1 MFAQS
6 FFLPAKLHN
15 SSCMAKYFYLSG
27 KSSNTAIILF
37 LDVELNEFELNSTTV
52 CVADSSHTCI
62 KKKTANR
69 RLLAETK
76 QLKAMKKP
84 NYLLIK

>member
-27 KSSNTAIILF
+27 KSSNTTIILF
-37 LDVELNEFELNSTTV
+37 LDVELYEFELNSTTV

-62 KKKTANR
+62 KKKDRQQKTVGGNQTIKGY
-69 RLLAETK
+69 E
-76 QLKAMKKP
+76 KA
-84 NYLLIK
+84 

>member
-1 MFAQS
+1 MFARS

-52 CVADSSHTCI
+52 CIADSSYTCI
-62 KKKTANR
+62 KKKDRQQKTVGGNQTIKGYEKA
-69 RLLAETK
+69 
-76 QLKAMKKP
+76 QLSFD
-84 NYLLIK
+84 